1 MDILSIIFWLGFG
14 VLLVFG
20 PMFQYHEILVG
31 LCAIIIGAV
40 QLIGLFRKTG

>member
-1 MDILSIIFWLGFG
+1 MEILSIIFWIGFG

-20 PMFQYHEILVG
+20 SMFQYHEILVG
-31 LCAIIIGAV
+31 LCALVIGVA